1 MFYGLDVSKDKFG
14 IDDVNVGLRVNRG
27 IVVS

>member
-1 MFYGLDVSKDKFG
+1 MFYGLDVGKDKFG
-14 IDDVNVGLRVNRG
+14 IDDVNVGLRVNWG